1 MLCAI
6 HWRRW
11 QCRMQSNNSRCA
23 FFSPFLC
30 FLCRSCALF
39 YPAVLYFTWQLA
51 VDARGH
57 ISKASFAI
65 IPRAPSPSLSHQAA
79 PAVTYD
85 IAVDGG
91 DEVKFSSKDL
101 IAVEEGG
108 GGGRDVSS
116 ILLHLSHLAAAA
128 TAAAAAAAAPR
139 LPPALSLSRAAQA
152 QGLGGGW
159 PLGIRVHR
167 SLMLGGGVID
177 VMAFVSVGVGSGGG
191 DLRTCIIL
199 SPPVPCSLDT
209 LHALRLLPP
218 PPPPPLPPPSPLL
231 SLPCASAAAAS
242 PSSSSSLSW
251 GELVI
256 RE

>member
-1 MLCAI
+1 VQDAVKRQWMYALPP
-6 HWRRW
+6 
-11 QCRMQSNNSRCA
+11 SRA
-23 FFSPFLC
+23 FSPA
-30 FLCRSCALF
+30 S
-39 YPAVLYFTWQLA
+39 AVYFTRQLA

-65 IPRAPSPSLSHQAA
+65 IPRAPPSALSHQAA
-79 PAVTYD
+79 PAVTFE

-91 DEVKFSSKDL
+91 DEIKFSSKDL

-108 GGGRDVSS
+108 GGGKDVSS

-128 TAAAAAAAAPR
+128 TAAAAAAAAPK
-139 LPPALSLSRAAQA
+139 LPPALSLARVAQA

-167 SLMLGGGVID
+167 SFMLGGGAID
-177 VMAFVSVGVGSGGG
+177 VMAFVSVGAGSGGG

-199 SPPVPCSLDT
+199 CPPVPCSLDT

-242 PSSSSSLSW
+242 PSSSSSISW